1 MRYNKSGSNR
11 YRRKPQ
17 RENRMKFKT
26 DLLTYSHGYTATTQ
40 QAQFVNHVHTTYE
53 LLFVYRGH
61 GRFLI
66 EDAEYSF
73 LPNAL
78 FLIPP
83 GKYHVLEQPPEQDYE
98 RCIINF
104 SPRLLPSPIAP
115 GQSFYRVTDDRVRA
129 LFQKMTTYTETYAGE
144 ALETLL
150 RACITEILVSVI
162 LARGEEVEGRN
173 VPPLVKNAIEYINTH
188 LDEPLSVSRIADALF
203 ISKTHLSHLFAET
216 MNTGLMH
223 YVIIKK
229 TYAAREM
236 LRNGA
241 SVTEVCEHFGY
252 RSYPTFLRNYR
263 AQFGINPS
271 QEKRR

>member
-1 MRYNKSGSNR
+1 MN
-11 YRRKPQ
+11 
-17 RENRMKFKT
+17 FKT
-26 DLLTYSHGYTATTQ
+26 ESLTYSHSYTPAPEKID
-40 QAQFVNHVHTTYE
+40 FVTHVHTSYE
-53 LLFVYRGH
+53 VLFVYRGH

-66 EDAEYSF
+66 EDAEYSCE
-73 LPNAL
+73 PNAL

-83 GKYHVLEQPPEQDYE
+83 GKYHVLEQTPNEAYE
-98 RCIINF
+98 RCVINF
-104 SPRLLPSPIAP
+104 SSRLLPQVIER

-150 RACITEILVSVI
+150 KACITEILVSVI

-173 VPPLVKNAIEYINTH
+173 VPPLIKNAIEYINTH
-188 LDEPLSVSRIADALF
+188 LDEPLSVSHIADALF
-203 ISKTHLSHLFAET
+203 VSGTHLSHIFSET

-223 YVIIKK
+223 YVTIKK

-241 SVTEVCEHFGY
+241 SVTDVCERFGY